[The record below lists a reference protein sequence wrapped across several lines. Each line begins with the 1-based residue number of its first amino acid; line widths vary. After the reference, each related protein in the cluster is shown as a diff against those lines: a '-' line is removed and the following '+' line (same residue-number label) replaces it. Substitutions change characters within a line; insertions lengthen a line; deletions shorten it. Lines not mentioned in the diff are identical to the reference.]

1 MKNGRGMWKRHYDR
15 HSNDE
20 AVGQRGRKLRKEVAD
35 NFDEHGKV
43 GHSCLYYQQQQIIIL
58 QCQICNGVC
67 KEARSKTRHFDFYHS
82 GEKRQCPKC
91 PKFVSIFL
99 DIEVH
104 V

>member
-1 MKNGRGMWKRHYDR
+1 MWKRHYDR

-43 GHSCLYYQQQQIIIL
+43 GHSCLYYQQQIIIL

-67 KEARSKTRHFDFYHS
+67 KEARSK
-82 GEKRQCPKC
+82 Q
-91 PKFVSIFL
+91 
-99 DIEVH
+99 DILTSTIRGKNDNVQN
-104 V
+104 VPNL